1 MSVGQHE
8 DDEQSNPETLLERIR
23 SLRALDVEVATRA
36 ALAAV
41 IPLVVLIAIGHIEWA
56 PYASFGA
63 MTSLYGRSEP
73 YRVRVRTVTVAAVIL
88 VASIALGTL
97 MATIGASLLLLT
109 AGLLVVIVVGILVAS
124 TAHLLPG
131 TPIFFVFAYAV
142 CAQVP
147 TPADELLT
155 RILVGAIVA
164 VFAWLLTMSG
174 WALRQ
179 LVGDHSAWLFT
190 QRQLFKPLPRRTSP
204 HPTAWRSPTVW
215 LTILQTAVGVLVAGS
230 LAILVGIGHP
240 YWAVVAVVAVLPA
253 AGGRHS
259 VSRAYHRIFGTAAG
273 VLVTG
278 LVLLPGPPLWVLV
291 LVVGVGQFGAE
302 ILVGRHYGAALLFI
316 TPLALTV
323 SHLASPLPVWELMV
337 DRAVETA
344 LGGGV
349 AIVIVLLAR
358 VGERRR
364 KGLPA

>member
-1 MSVGQHE
+1 MSAGQQGG
-8 DDEQSNPETLLERIR
+8 DEQSHPETLLQRIQ
-23 SLRALDVEVATRA
+23 SLRALDIEVATRA

-73 YRVRVRTVTVAAVIL
+73 YRVRVRTVTVAALSL

-97 MATIGASLLLLT
+97 MATIGASLPLLT

-124 TAHLLPG
+124 TAYLLPG

-142 CAQVP
+142 CAQAP
-147 TPADELLT
+147 TPADEFIT
-155 RILVGAIVA
+155 RVLVGAIIA

-179 LVGDHSAWLFT
+179 LAGDHTSE
-190 QRQLFKPLPRRTSP
+190 LFKVLPRQTSARP
-204 HPTAWRSPTVW
+204 RAWRSPRVW
-215 LTILQTAVGVLVAGS
+215 LTILQTVVGVLVAGG
-230 LAILVGIGHP
+230 LAVLVGIGHP

-323 SHLASPLPVWELMV
+323 SHLASPLPVWDLMV

-358 VGERRR
+358 AGERRR
-364 KGLPA
+364 QGLPA

>member
-1 MSVGQHE
+1 MSARQEAG
-8 DDEQSNPETLLERIR
+8 DERSRPETLLERIQ
-23 SLRALDVEVATRA
+23 SLRALDIEVATRA

-41 IPLVVLIAIGHIEWA
+41 VPLVVLIAIGHIEWA

-73 YRVRVRTVTVAAVIL
+73 YRVRVRTVTVAAVSL
-88 VASIALGTL
+88 VASITLGTL
-97 MATIGASLLLLT
+97 MATIGASLPLLT

-124 TAHLLPG
+124 TAYLLPG

-147 TPADELLT
+147 TPADEFFT
-155 RILVGAIVA
+155 RVLVGAIVA

-174 WALRQ
+174 WSLRQ
-179 LVGDHSAWLFT
+179 LAGDHSSE
-190 QRQLFKPLPRRTSP
+190 LFKLLPRQTSP
-204 HPTAWRSPTVW
+204 RPTAWRSPKVW
-215 LTILQTAVGVLVAGS
+215 LTILQTVVGVLVAGG

-240 YWAVVAVVAVLPA
+240 YWAIVAVVAVLPA

-273 VLVTG
+273 VLLTG
-278 LVLLPGPPLWVLV
+278 LVLLPGPSLWVLV

-337 DRAVETA
+337 DRTVETA

-358 VGERRR
+358 AGVRRR
-364 KGLPA
+364 EGLPA

>member
-1 MSVGQHE
+1 MTGDRQE
-8 DDEQSNPETLLERIR
+8 EDEQSHPETLLQRLQ

-41 IPLVVLIAIGHIEWA
+41 IPLTVLIAIGHADWA

-73 YRVRVRTVTVAAVIL
+73 YRVRVRTVTTAAVVL
-88 VASIALGTL
+88 VASIAFGTL
-97 MATIGASLLLLT
+97 MATIGASLPLLA
-109 AGLLVVIVVGILVAS
+109 AGLLAVIVVGILIAS

-147 TPADELLT
+147 TPADEYGV
-155 RILVGAIVA
+155 RVLVGVLVA
-164 VFAWLLTMSG
+164 VFAWLLSMSG
-174 WALRQ
+174 WALRRMG
-179 LVGDHSAWLFT
+179 GDRSSE
-190 QRQLFKPLPRRTSP
+190 LFKLLPRQTSARP
-204 HPTAWRSPTVW
+204 AAWRSPIVW
-215 LTILQTAVGVLVAGS
+215 LTILQTAVGVLVAGG
-230 LAILVGIGHP
+230 LATLVGIGHP

-259 VSRAYHRIFGTAAG
+259 ISRAFHRIFGTAVG

-278 LVLLPGPPLWVLV
+278 VVLLPGPSLWVLV
-291 LVVGVGQFGAE
+291 VVIGIGQFGAE

-323 SHLASPLPVWELMV
+323 AHLASPLPVPTLMV
-337 DRAVETA
+337 DRAAETA

-349 AIVIVLLAR
+349 ALAIVLLAR
-358 VGERRR
+358 AGERRR
-364 KGLPA
+364 GIARQNAPA

>member
-1 MSVGQHE
+1 MTGVRPEE
-8 DDEQSNPETLLERIR
+8 DGEQGHPETLLQRVR

-41 IPLVVLIAIGHIEWA
+41 TPLVVLIAIGHIEWA

-73 YRVRVRTVTVAAVIL
+73 YRVRVRTVTTAAVVL
-88 VASIALGTL
+88 VASIAFGTL
-97 MATIGASLLLLT
+97 MATTGASLALLA
-109 AGLLVVIVVGILVAS
+109 AGLLVVIGVGILIAS

-142 CAQVP
+142 CAQAP
-147 TPADELLT
+147 TPADEFWV
-155 RILVGAIVA
+155 RVLVGGIVA
-164 VFAWLLTMSG
+164 AFAWLLTMSG
-174 WALRQ
+174 WALRRM
-179 LVGDHSAWLFT
+179 VGDPSSD
-190 QRQLFKPLPRRTSP
+190 LFKVLPRQTSARP
-204 HPTAWRSPTVW
+204 AAWRSPTVW
-215 LTILQTAVGVLVAGS
+215 LTILQSVLGVLVAGG
-230 LAILVGIGHP
+230 LAVVVGIGHP

-259 VSRAYHRIFGTAAG
+259 ISRAFHRIFGTAAG
-273 VLVTG
+273 VLITG

-291 LVVGVGQFGAE
+291 VVIGIGQFGAE

-323 SHLASPLPVWELMV
+323 AHLASPLPVPTLMI

-358 VGERRR
+358 AGERHRGIAPR
-364 KGLPA
+364 NAPA